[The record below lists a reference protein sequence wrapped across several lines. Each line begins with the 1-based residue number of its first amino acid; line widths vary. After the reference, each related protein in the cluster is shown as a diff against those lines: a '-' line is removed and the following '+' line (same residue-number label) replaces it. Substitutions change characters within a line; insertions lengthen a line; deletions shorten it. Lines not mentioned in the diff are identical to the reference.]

1 MAFVDVAGQSLSFL
15 PSSKV
20 LIVGDGTN
28 PGDQVLY
35 RDVFSGVDALV
46 SVDYSQDVG
55 SNPIRGITMFDTP
68 DSGKEAPFF
77 STTIDP
83 DQPNPGF
90 ATFKFQFYKSGTFGT
105 DGEEA
110 EAASLSNF
118 YANVY
123 DIDGR
128 IDSSRGVPQFVD
140 ATGFTQYSL
149 SDATLLRVSA
159 GPGDST
165 RFESQQTEASPSSS
179 GGFEPEYRLQLYY
192 EQPVSEISFNLGASP
207 GVSGSFRARFDIDF
221 SAGDVFANTVT
232 GLPEGGSG

>member
-15 PSSKV
+15 PGSKV

-46 SVDYSQDVG
+46 SVAYNQPG
-55 SNPIRGITMFDTP
+55 GLNPIAGINSFDAPT
-68 DSGKEAPFF
+68 SGTEVPWF
-77 STTIDP
+77 STTLDP
-83 DQPNPGF
+83 DQPNSGF
-90 ATFKFQFYKSGTFGT
+90 ATFTFKFYKAGTFGT
-105 DGEEA
+105 AGQEA
-110 EAASLSNF
+110 TSLSNF

-128 IDSSRGVPQFVD
+128 IDSSSGVPQFVD

-149 SDATLLRVSA
+149 SDASLLRVSA

-165 RFESQQTEASPSSS
+165 RFESQQTVSSPSSS

-207 GVSGSFRARFDIDF
+207 GSSGSFAARFDIDF

>member
-20 LIVGDGTN
+20 PIVGDGTN

-35 RDVFSGVDALV
+35 QDVFSGVDALV
-46 SVDYSQDVG
+46 SVAYGQPPG
-55 SNPIRGITMFDTP
+55 GLNPIADINSFDAPT
-68 DSGKEAPFF
+68 SGAEAPWF
-77 STTIDP
+77 STTLDP
-83 DQPNPGF
+83 DPPNSGF
-90 ATFKFQFYKSGTFGT
+90 ATFTFQFYRAGTFGT
-105 DGEEA
+105 PGQ

-128 IDSSRGVPQFVD
+128 IDSASGVPQFVD

-149 SDATLLRVSA
+149 SDSTLLRVSA

-165 RFESQQTEASPSSS
+165 RFESQQTVSSPSSS
-179 GGFEPEYRLQLYY
+179 VGFEPEYRLQLYY
-192 EQPVSEISFNLGASP
+192 EQPVSEISFNLGANP
-207 GVSGSFRARFDIDF
+207 KGSFDARFGIDF
-221 SAGDVFANTVT
+221 SAGDVFENTVT

>member
-46 SVDYSQDVG
+46 RVAYNQPG
-55 SNPIRGITMFDTP
+55 GLNPIANINSFDAPT
-68 DSGKEAPFF
+68 SGAEAPWF
-77 STTIDP
+77 STTLDP
-83 DQPNPGF
+83 DPPDSGF
-90 ATFKFQFYKSGTFGT
+90 ATFTFQFYKAGTYGT
-105 DGEEA
+105 AGQEA
-110 EAASLSNF
+110 TSLSNF

-128 IDSSRGVPQFVD
+128 IDSSSGVPQFVD

-165 RFESQQTEASPSSS
+165 RFESQQMVSSPSSS

-192 EQPVSEISFNLGASP
+192 EQPVSEISFNLGANP
-207 GVSGSFRARFDIDF
+207 KGSFAARFDIDF

>member
-46 SVDYSQDVG
+46 SVAYNQPG
-55 SNPIRGITMFDTP
+55 GLNPIAGINSFDTP
-68 DSGKEAPFF
+68 ASGAEAPWF
-77 STTIDP
+77 STTLDP
-83 DQPNPGF
+83 DQPNSGF
-90 ATFKFQFYKSGTFGT
+90 ATFTFQFYKAGTY
-105 DGEEA
+105 EA
-110 EAASLSNF
+110 GSPESASLYDF

-123 DIDGR
+123 DIDGS
-128 IDSSRGVPQFVD
+128 IDSPTGVPQFVD

-165 RFESQQTEASPSSS
+165 RFESQQKTVASPPSPSSDK
-179 GGFEPEYRLQLYY
+179 GFEPEYRLQLYY
-192 EQPVSEISFNLGASP
+192 EQPVSQISFNLGANP
-207 GVSGSFRARFDIDF
+207 KGSSAARFDIDF